1 MKIAMGSDHA
11 GFALKEQVKQH
22 MKEMGCEVE
31 DLGTYDEKSCHYPIY
46 AQKVAMEVVSGR
58 AGQGILIC
66 GTGAGMAIA
75 ANKIKG
81 IRAVTV
87 SDCFTARAVRMH
99 NDANV
104 LCMGARVIGSGL
116 ACLIAQLF
124 VETEFEGGR
133 HQTRLDMIADIENGK

>member
-22 MKEMGCEVE
+22 LKEMGCEVE

-81 IRAVTV
+81 IRAIASLHGPCGCTMTPMCCAWAPGSLV
-87 SDCFTARAVRMH
+87 RAWP
-99 NDANV
+99 A
-104 LCMGARVIGSGL
+104 
-116 ACLIAQLF
+116 
-124 VETEFEGGR
+124 
-133 HQTRLDMIADIENGK
+133 